1 MVGKHSGL
9 HNGRRHRKYACSWA
23 QRSQAKCAFYNS
35 HSTRR
40 LEGAILEHLGRFSD
54 PEEVRRQLEAADT
67 DAVDRSREEL
77 TRLDKRLVELERDFQ
92 QNLALLKRGVLN
104 DEEFVRANEARRDEL
119 TVLTGRREDL
129 EEWVVMQR
137 DHLDAVASLPPR
149 IGTLIEDVQTME
161 VRRAK
166 AMLQDILR
174 AAHVYRD
181 GRIELS
187 FRT

>member
-1 MVGKHSGL
+1 
-9 HNGRRHRKYACSWA
+9 
-23 QRSQAKCAFYNS
+23 
-35 HSTRR
+35 
-40 LEGAILEHLGRFSD
+40 
-54 PEEVRRQLEAADT
+54 
-67 DAVDRSREEL
+67 VDRSQEEL

-92 QNLALLKRGVLN
+92 QNLDLLKRGVLN
-104 DEEFVRANEARRDEL
+104 DEEFMRANEARRDERA
-119 TVLTGRREDL
+119 VLTGRREEL

-149 IGTLIEDVQTME
+149 IGTLIEDVQTMD